1 MYRDEGTSAP
11 WKNSHNKIKLPIL
24 CNLQMSSWIHSN
36 SGYTNLAVSCNVIR
50 ICMLPDHIELYTRDD
65 KLSTFNHNLEFTPR
79 ELGFQNPNTLLRI
92 PVTSS
97 QTHISRILHPL
108 ES

>member
-11 WKNSHNKIKLPIL
+11 RKNSHNKIKLPIL

-36 SGYTNLAVSCNVIR
+36 SGYTNLLVSCNVIR
-50 ICMLPDHIELYTRDD
+50 IRLLPDHIELYTRDD

-79 ELGFQNPNTLLRI
+79 ELGFQNPN
-92 PVTSS
+92 P
-97 QTHISRILHPL
+97 HYAFP
-108 ES
+108 